1 MMRRNAIF
9 TIIRNISP
17 SFVGNNL
24 SAVSSCL
31 EDDISYFVDAWS
43 NLDKWLVGII
53 DWEIGNGIHR
63 RNAVG
68 RVSGV
73 VTFRVEVGFV
83 VADEPGRE
91 DCALE
96 TVKSIIEF
104 VHFWRIIG
112 RAKEIPEIVFEELHG
127 IIACC
132 VGSLRW
138 G

>member
-1 MMRRNAIF
+1 M
-9 TIIRNISP
+9 
-17 SFVGNNL
+17 
-24 SAVSSCL
+24 
-31 EDDISYFVDAWS
+31 
-43 NLDKWLVGII
+43 
-53 DWEIGNGIHR
+53 
-63 RNAVG
+63 
-68 RVSGV
+68 
-73 VTFRVEVGFV
+73 TFRVEVGFV

-132 VGSLRW
+132 VGSLR
-138 G
+138 